1 MNKNWCEKYQKIKE
15 QGYVWI
21 KTGDG
26 EIVKDNLPKFVSTRT
41 LWYDIALTEKDY
53 GKTFAL
59 TKEELES

>member
-1 MNKNWCEKYQKIKE
+1 MNKNWGETYQKIKE

-21 KTGDG
+21 KTEEG

-41 LWYDIALTEKDY
+41 FWYNIALVQKDY

-59 TKEELES
+59 TKEELE